1 MSADNRETIASVILL
16 HKQKKFRSIF
26 ELSSISLNDSNLKK
40 SYHELVRRVHPDKN
54 GTNPDSTLAQQNLA
68 DAYAFLQ
75 REREKEIEIERENE
89 RENEKKNERERVRNK
104 IRFEQREEKRKR
116 ENKFNIKREKE
127 RRERYEVRDSST
139 SESYSDDSSIGSLLL
154 KGFAKRQHQKN
165 AAMEEKRKKEK
176 RKNFAAKK
184 NELEILAK
192 KLVSMRKRSKGSDWY
207 RGGKIVSGEDME
219 TQRRVCQKIK

>member
-1 MSADNRETIASVILL
+1 M
-16 HKQKKFRSIF
+16 
-26 ELSSISLNDSNLKK
+26 
-40 SYHELVRRVHPDKN
+40 RRVHPDKN

-75 REREKEIEIERENE
+75 REREREREREIEIERET
-89 RENEKKNERERVRNK
+89 EKKNERERNK
-104 IRFEQREEKRKR
+104 IRVEQREEKRKR
-116 ENKFNIKREKE
+116 ENEFNIKREKE
-127 RRERYEVRDSST
+127 RQERYEVRDSST

-184 NELEILAK
+184 NELKILEK
-192 KLVSMRKRSKGSDWY
+192 KLVSQRRSNGSDWY
-207 RGGKIVSGEDME
+207 RGKKNRTRRGYGDTKKGMSEDKVGGNFDLSVQCDNCQKWRKVHTRISWLSISGE
-219 TQRRVCQKIK
+219 

>member
-1 MSADNRETIASVILL
+1 MCANNKKTIAKVILL
-16 HKQKKFRSIF
+16 HMQKEFRSIF

-116 ENKFNIKREKE
+116 ENEFNIKREK
-127 RRERYEVRDSST
+127 RETR
-139 SESYSDDSSIGSLLL
+139 
-154 KGFAKRQHQKN
+154 
-165 AAMEEKRKKEK
+165 
-176 RKNFAAKK
+176 
-184 NELEILAK
+184 EI
-192 KLVSMRKRSKGSDWY
+192 
-207 RGGKIVSGEDME
+207 RGP
-219 TQRRVCQKIK
+219 R

>member
-16 HKQKKFRSIF
+16 HKQKEFRSIF

-104 IRFEQREEKRKR
+104 IRFEQREEKR
-116 ENKFNIKREKE
+116 EQ
-127 RRERYEVRDSST
+127 V
-139 SESYSDDSSIGSLLL
+139 
-154 KGFAKRQHQKN
+154 
-165 AAMEEKRKKEK
+165 
-176 RKNFAAKK
+176 
-184 NELEILAK
+184 
-192 KLVSMRKRSKGSDWY
+192 
-207 RGGKIVSGEDME
+207 
-219 TQRRVCQKIK
+219 